1 MGRQSCPTDDGF
13 IFGTLLN
20 RKTLNMINKIIGCLE
35 ISSRSPFFSILKRGD
50 RWFVGMRG
58 DREVMWLST
67 KIFPYNVNRTV
78 QKNRN
83 MAQLTIEIPDEL
95 AKRLVPFQNQ
105 ISEIVARLIT
115 TSLPIEP
122 TNKSEVPTR
131 QALSTSP
138 TYIEVLDFLVNRPTS
153 EQIANFKV
161 SERSQT
167 RLQEL
172 LEKNR
177 NINIMPSE
185 LVELNL
191 YEQLDTLMTM
201 LKVRAYAT
209 IKSQKSITN
218 NPK

>member
-1 MGRQSCPTDDGF
+1 
-13 IFGTLLN
+13 
-20 RKTLNMINKIIGCLE
+20 
-35 ISSRSPFFSILKRGD
+35 
-50 RWFVGMRG
+50 
-58 DREVMWLST
+58 MWLST
-67 KIFPYNVNRTV
+67 KNSPYNVNITV
-78 QKNRN
+78 QKNRK
-83 MAQLTIEIPDEL
+83 MAQLTIEISDEL

-105 ISEIVARLIT
+105 ISEIVASLIT

-122 TNKSEVPTR
+122 TNTSEAYTS
-131 QALSTSP
+131 QALLTSP

-201 LKVRAYAT
+201 LKIRAYAT